1 MLTGEYGARVLAP
14 LIAPLPGDIE
24 VLAVR
29 NEFFGGNI
37 SVAGLLTGSDLSAV
51 LAGLPEGRRYLIPDS
66 CVSGGKFLDG
76 MSLEELPRPVEVVP
90 ADGASLRLALGPA
103 QAAGPRRDA
112 LALAK

>member
-1 MLTGEYGARVLAP
+1 
-14 LIAPLPGDIE
+14 LPGDIE

-37 SVAGLLTGSDLSAV
+37 AVAGLLTGVDLSRA

-76 MSLEELPRPVEVVP
+76 MSLEDLPRPVEVVP
-90 ADGASLRLALGPA
+90 ADGASLRKALEPA
-103 QAAGPRRDA
+103 QALAPPRSA
-112 LALAK
+112 LAFAE

>member
-1 MLTGEYGARVLAP
+1 MLTGEYGARVISP

-37 SVAGLLTGSDLSAV
+37 AVAGLLTGVDLSSA

-76 MSLEELPRPVEVVP
+76 MSLEDLPRPVEVVP
-90 ADGASLRLALGPA
+90 ADGASLRAPWSRRRPLA
-103 QAAGPRRDA
+103 PRRSA
-112 LALAK
+112 LAFAK